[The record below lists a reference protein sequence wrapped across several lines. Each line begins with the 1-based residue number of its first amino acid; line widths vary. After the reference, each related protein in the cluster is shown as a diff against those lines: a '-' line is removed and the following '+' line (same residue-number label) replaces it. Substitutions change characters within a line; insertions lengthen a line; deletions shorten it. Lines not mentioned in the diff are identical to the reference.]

1 MRNWTGLHTRRPS
14 RKLDHQKKIRPF
26 TVEKRIGSVSY
37 KLRLLESMKKIHPT
51 FHIALLEKKHTERR
65 EEQPISNSKTP
76 KKRIPNTRLKRS
88 RTSKE
93 SAESLIIL

>member
-37 KLRLLESMKKIHPT
+37 KLRLPESMKKIHPT
-51 FHIALLEKKHTERR
+51 FHIALLEKKKKTHRAARRATNIEFQDAEEENTEY
-65 EEQPISNSKTP
+65 
-76 KKRIPNTRLKRS
+76 
-88 RTSKE
+88 
-93 SAESLIIL
+93 